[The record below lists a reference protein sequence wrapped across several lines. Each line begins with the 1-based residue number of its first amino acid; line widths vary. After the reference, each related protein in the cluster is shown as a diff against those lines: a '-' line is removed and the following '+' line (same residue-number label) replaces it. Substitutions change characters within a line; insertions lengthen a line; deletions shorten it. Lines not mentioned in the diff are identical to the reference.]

1 MNVAL
6 PPFRVPG
13 PMMNAVIPPET
24 DSLSLRRHIAGVAIG
39 DSVASG
45 RRVLVTGVC
54 LIAMALCGFTG
65 PEHTSQAAEGAAQ
78 ETSPVQ
84 QTGAEKGEPESPA
97 EPDQRQRLEALF
109 AALKQAPDEASATMI
124 ADQLDRMF
132 GKTDSP
138 AIDLLMARASAAMQ
152 VKAYD
157 LALDLLGQS
166 LRIEP
171 DDLGARARRAT
182 IYYLQDDYGRALADI
197 REILAREPRHFTMLY
212 GLALILK
219 DIGEDRLALVATR
232 KALAVN
238 PHFESA
244 QELEKEL
251 SVTVEGRNI

>member
-1 MNVAL
+1 MLPGRSFLVAGAL
-6 PPFRVPG
+6 LT
-13 PMMNAVIPPET
+13 A
-24 DSLSLRRHIAGVAIG
+24 L
-39 DSVASG
+39 
-45 RRVLVTGVC
+45 
-54 LIAMALCGFTG
+54 ALCGFR
-65 PEHTSQAAEGAAQ
+65 
-78 ETSPVQ
+78 
-84 QTGAEKGEPESPA
+84 GAEQASQEAGSAAHAASEGRPSTPESSNGS
-97 EPDQRQRLEALF
+97 DQKQQLEALF
-109 AALKQAPDEASATMI
+109 AALKQAPDEASASMI
-124 ADQLDRMF
+124 ADRLDRMF

-138 AIDLLMARASAAMQ
+138 AIDLLMARANAAMQ

-197 REILAREPRHFTMLY
+197 REVLAREPRHFTMLY

-219 DIGEDRLALVATR
+219 DIGEDRLALEATR

-238 PHFESA
+238 PHLESA

-251 SVTVEGRNI
+251 DARVEGREI